1 MFFPTN
7 ILRAALC
14 CVADDKETREYLK
27 GVYITP
33 THIKATNGW
42 AAVMMEHGAETDI
55 DGVFIVHGEIPV
67 SAEGTA
73 ILQMKGKWYA
83 SHLNEDEEVVGYNAL
98 DHIESKYP
106 DFSKIMPADAD
117 LTHELPMFSVKALSL
132 PHRMFGDGT
141 GVVRF
146 KPTGKSAPCLLVL
159 DPIINRFF
167 GNPLLVIM
175 PVKEETFDML
185 QGVIDEN

>member
-1 MFFPTN
+1 MFFPTD

-67 SAEGTA
+67 NAEGTA

-83 SHLNEDEEVVGYNAL
+83 SHLNEDEEVVGYSTL
-98 DHIESKYP
+98 EHIECQYP
-106 DFSKIMPADAD
+106 DFTKILPNEEALSA
-117 LTHELPMFSVKALSL
+117 ELPMFSMKALSL
-132 PHRMFGDGT
+132 PHRMFST
-141 GVVRF
+141 GVAGF
-146 KPTGKSAPCLLVL
+146 KPTGKSGVCLLTL
-159 DPIINRFF
+159 DPITNRFY
-167 GNPLLVIM
+167 GNPKLVIM
-175 PVKEETFDML
+175 PVKEDAFDML
-185 QGVIDEN
+185 QAVIDEN